1 METVSAYDMLY
12 NCCHAC
18 AWHLSLG
25 CEDGAKCGCT
35 PGTAKATTTAYAQLI
50 RRRRV
55 LAGLSLRDVAA
66 GLDLSDVELG
76 EVDRGL
82 RMLDPWREGR
92 LVGVLGNIGLGET
105 DMARRLDT
113 LEAATERTAREES
126 ELRRLRK
133 WLLKALAFAEH
144 VPLYESPA

>member
-1 METVSAYDMLY
+1 M
-12 NCCHAC
+12 
-18 AWHLSLG
+18 
-25 CEDGAKCGCT
+25 
-35 PGTAKATTTAYAQLI
+35 TAYASLI

-55 LAGLSLRDVAA
+55 LAGLSLRSAA
-66 GLDLSDVELG
+66 ADLDLSDVEMG
-76 EVDRGL
+76 EVERGL
-82 RMLDPWREGR
+82 HMLDPWREGR

-133 WLLKALAFAEH
+133 WLPRALAFVEH
-144 VPLYESPA
+144 VPLYTYPRPK